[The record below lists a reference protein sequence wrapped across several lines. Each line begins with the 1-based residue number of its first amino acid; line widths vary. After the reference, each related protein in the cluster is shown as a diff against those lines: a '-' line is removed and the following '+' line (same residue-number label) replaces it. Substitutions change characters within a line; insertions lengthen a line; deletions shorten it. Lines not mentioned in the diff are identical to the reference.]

1 MKKTL
6 LIICVCVCA
15 WAANAAIIDLG
26 TLTYSGST
34 YGQKVIN
41 DGDVLTG
48 TLDGATTP
56 YQLIIAANAHIT
68 LNGVTILGK
77 NGASVSSY
85 PFGGLTCNGS
95 VEITLVG
102 TNYVRGFSLD
112 YPGIYIPA
120 GKTLTI
126 KKAATGNGTLT
137 VAGGRLDSST
147 ADGSGGSSAAGIG
160 GGWTKNCGNIEIESG
175 KIIAYGGSSSAAI
188 GGGYNA
194 SCGQIIISGG
204 EVEAYAAQA
213 GPGIGAGQNGSV
225 GLIALSGGCTVH
237 AEGHDYGDGIGGAQ
251 NSTTGNITIMSDVAR
266 VTAVKGGSGCHIG
279 VSTGSQINIGGY
291 VQQSTCVSD
300 GDAFRYPACSA
311 PTITNAVNITKNS
324 AAINWTRGSS
334 LQTKFDVAYKKDSD
348 HGTSH
353 KIVTNATTASLTGLT
368 PGSTYHVQIK
378 GYCSEAEG
386 DESEYSAM
394 YDFTTLDE
402 CVAPTN
408 VTTSNIGT
416 NEVTIDW
423 TAASGQQAWY
433 IQYSYGYAMP
443 QTVYVYEHPYRLT
456 GLEANKTYTI
466 QVQASC
472 GTNNRSDWSTAV
484 SFTTLDNPTPSECAT
499 PKYVN
504 IEDIT
509 ANSAKVTWTPGG
521 SESGWEIRYK
531 AKNDAYLIKAG
542 SASQPSFVL
551 TELDPMTEYEVYVRA
566 ICGISSESEDAVR
579 SFITSPEIVEECNA
593 PTEMMTQILTDTK
606 ALVAW
611 IPAGTETKWN
621 FIYKRTADAN
631 YMYVT
636 VQGDPYYEL
645 KDLEPNTSYSANVYA
660 ICSADS
666 WSAWYNDGIDFTFT
680 TRKAEGIDNLQDQ
693 KAATKI
699 IRDGQLLILVGD
711 KTYDAQGN
719 ELR

>member
-6 LIICVCVCA
+6 LIICACVCA
-15 WAANAAIIDLG
+15 CMLQANELYTVWTSSNKTITFYYDNNRSSRSGDKIEVITSSSLHWG
-26 TLTYSGST
+26 TISSVAE
-34 YGQKVIN
+34 KM
-41 DGDVLTG
+41 VLTSSMQSYAPTSLEDFFVG
-48 TLDGATTP
+48 GNGSYSMIAIKSIIGLEYLNTANVTNMSGMFRGMSSLQSLNLTTFNTAKVTDMHSMFSGCQSLTTLSLSSFSSAVLQDMTGMFNECQNLTSLTFGNNFTASQVKYFSEVFAYCEKLTTINLSKFNLVNALWMRATFKNCKALNTVTFP
-56 YQLIIAANAHIT
+56 TNLNT
-68 LNGVTILGK
+68 LNVSNMEEMFQGCTALSSMTLQPFNVSNCANFYYMFDGCTSLQTVDMRNLVFYPSLGMYAMFNGCSNLRTIYCTEDLSSTIT
-77 NGASVSSY
+77 NGY
-85 PFGGLTCNGS
+85 HMFYGCTKLQGN
-95 VEITLVG
+95 
-102 TNYVRGFSLD
+102 
-112 YPGIYIPA
+112 
-120 GKTLTI
+120 
-126 KKAATGNGTLT
+126 NGT
-137 VAGGRLDSST
+137 VYDA
-147 ADGSGGSSAAGIG
+147 
-160 GGWTKNCGNIEIESG
+160 NNV
-175 KIIAYGGSSSAAI
+175 
-188 GGGYNA
+188 NA
-194 SCGQIIISGG
+194 T
-204 EVEAYAAQA
+204 YAR
-213 GPGIGAGQNGSV
+213 PDRGAGQP
-225 GLIALSGGCTVH
+225 
-237 AEGHDYGDGIGGAQ
+237 
-251 NSTTGNITIMSDVAR
+251 
-266 VTAVKGGSGCHIG
+266 
-279 VSTGSQINIGGY
+279 GY
-291 VQQSTCVSD
+291 
-300 GDAFRYPACSA
+300 
-311 PTITNAVNITKNS
+311 
-324 AAINWTRGSS
+324 
-334 LQTKFDVAYKKDSD
+334 
-348 HGTSH
+348 
-353 KIVTNATTASLTGLT
+353 
-368 PGSTYHVQIK
+368 
-378 GYCSEAEG
+378 
-386 DESEYSAM
+386 
-394 YDFTTLDE
+394 FTTNLGPIAVCE
-402 CVAPTN
+402 TPTN

-443 QTVYVYEHPYRLT
+443 QAVYVYEHPYRLT

-472 GTNNRSDWSTAV
+472 GTNNRSNWSTAV
-484 SFTTLDNPTPSECAT
+484 SFTTLDDATPSECAT

-521 SESGWEIRYK
+521 SESGWEILYK

-542 SASQPSFVL
+542 SATQPSFVL
-551 TELDPMTEYEVYVRA
+551 TELDPMTEYEVHVRA

-631 YMYVT
+631 YMSVT
-636 VQGDPYYEL
+636 VTGDPYYEL

-680 TRKAEGIDNLQDQ
+680 TRKAEGIDNLQAQ

>member
-6 LIICVCVCA
+6 LIICACLCA

-26 TLTYSGST
+26 VLTYSGST

-102 TNYVRGFSLD
+102 TNYVRGFSCD

-204 EVEAYAAQA
+204 DVEAYAAQA

-251 NSTTGNITIMSDVAR
+251 NATTGNITIMSDVAR

-291 VQQSTCVSD
+291 VQQSTCISD

-334 LQTKFDVAYKKDSD
+334 LQTKFDVAYKKDGD

-443 QTVYVYEHPYRLT
+443 QAVYVYEHPYRLT

-484 SFTTLDNPTPSECAT
+484 SFTTLDDATPSVCAT

-593 PTEMMTQILTDTK
+593 PTEMMTQILTDMK

-621 FIYKRTADAN
+621 FIYKRTNDAN
-631 YMYVT
+631 YMSVT

-660 ICSADS
+660 ICSDDS
-666 WSAWYNDGIDFTFT
+666 WSPWYNDGIDFTFT